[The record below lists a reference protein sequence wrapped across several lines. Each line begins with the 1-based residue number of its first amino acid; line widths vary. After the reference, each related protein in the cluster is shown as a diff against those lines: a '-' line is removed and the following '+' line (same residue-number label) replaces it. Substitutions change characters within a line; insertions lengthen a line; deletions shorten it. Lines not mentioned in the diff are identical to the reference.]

1 MKKRQVS
8 KILVLLISMAM
19 LVQLVIPVNIFAD
32 DGPAVPEPAEG
43 DIRQQATVEGET
55 YGGLIT
61 AFAELAEEVRWQNAD
76 SPDLPK
82 TVSATVNDEAAD
94 IPVTW
99 EADHEYDAA
108 FPTGLYVFTALPDE
122 GYTVATGVEAPRI
135 TVYIPAA
142 QMAARMAGGG
152 TDTSPL
158 EITTAA
164 QLAEIAALVN
174 AGRLETFLFNDS
186 NATVYLQMGADIDLS
201 GYGENWN
208 DGKGWVPIGSDVNPF
223 KGSFDGG
230 GKTITGLYINDSALD
245 YAGLFGCVNA
255 YSSSVHDMSLT
266 GVSINARNYVGGIA
280 GTTSAH
286 EVKVYS
292 CVVSGSVKGHDG
304 VGGVVGLFY
313 GSLGN
318 CISACNIT
326 ATGGDAGGVAGMAG
340 LNSRINACYAIGTVS
355 GGINVGGVAGLLYNS
370 VTDCAALNPSVSG
383 SSNVG
388 RMAGSLLMTGSLS
401 GNAAFAG
408 MTGGGSDKTAT
419 GLDGEDMAAAA
430 IKADGTL
437 GGRFTAAN
445 GWTIE
450 NGKLPGLFGTALDMP
465 VHITGSNDANFPGE
479 GTAESPFLIGM
490 AEKLALLATLVNNG
504 DTVYNDK
511 YYKLTADLDLS
522 GYGASFNGGKGW
534 IPIGNDPNFFKGHF
548 DGGGKTVAGLY
559 INDGSRNYAGLFGYV
574 SGGIMENFTVS
585 GAVSGNNN
593 VGMAAGYL
601 NSSTIQN
608 CHASG
613 TVSGKS
619 YNVGGV
625 AGDVYNSSRMLSCSA
640 AVDVSGES
648 YTYNSGGV
656 AGTVEKSSIIQDCYA
671 TGNVNAGNTTGGSA
685 GGVVGNVYDGANT
698 VRNCYST
705 GAVSSKNYVGGV
717 AGTVE
722 YGSHIVQNCAALNP
736 SISSAGTSIGR
747 VAGYKASGN
756 TLADNAAFDWI
767 LNKSGGQLS
776 TASDAT
782 GIHGASRTADQLQ
795 LVTNLPG
802 DFGSDPWTYASGFLP
817 GLFGET
823 VPMPAHIRAK
833 LTVTNHFAGG
843 DGTSGTPYL
852 INTATQ
858 LAKLAELVN
867 AGDTNYNDKY
877 YKLIADL
884 DLSGYGASNTGFN
897 GGKGWVPIGKAEAK
911 PFKGRLDGNHKTVSG
926 LYINDEFQN
935 YHAGGLFGYLINGS
949 VSDLAVTDVNT
960 TTTGMG
966 SVGVVV
972 GYMDDDSAVQGCY
985 TTGAISG
992 GFSGVGG
999 IAGAVGF
1006 ISVVQNCYTTS
1017 AVSSNSGST
1026 GGIVGTAGSGAKV
1039 QNCYV
1044 TGNFNGGS
1052 YTGGIAGFL
1061 VTSTIQNCV
1070 VLSPGVTQN
1079 DWVKR
1084 ILGRVYTGT
1093 SSTLANNHAF
1103 SGMVSG
1109 GTDKTAGGLD
1119 GADVSI
1125 QTAMS
1130 GTSFWQDTMNWDA
1143 GVWTITAGKLPTLTG
1158 FSGQSGDG
1166 GLYLTERDIQYAA
1179 VTVNGTYTYTG
1190 SPITPDLT
1198 VGFDGVTLIKGTD
1211 YTVTVTSADGPGT
1224 SAGANAGT
1232 VTLMLTGIGNFT
1244 GEKNNVT
1251 YTIAPKALTEAMLT
1265 LEEGPFTY
1273 TGLAQ
1278 EPGINMEDGGQ
1289 TLLQDDDYLT
1299 SYTGNINAGTASVS
1313 VTGKDNYQGAVS
1325 RDFTIGKAALTITGG
1340 TVAPKT
1346 YDSTTDADVISVT
1359 FSGLQHGETLT
1370 LGTDYTVTGEVFDST
1385 SAGGGKTVTGIVV
1398 LGGTPKAGNYT
1409 LSDGSLTMSGQ
1420 AIGKAAAPAGVN
1432 QTFNAVKGH
1441 ARNYEFDLTTLLP
1454 DVTGTLGTVTYSPAI
1469 TANGDSVLN
1478 ASTFTYTSGETLTL
1492 PVLAVIDAGKTAT
1505 VTVTVFSSNY
1515 DDFTATI
1522 TVTTVDTTPLTVTG
1536 LMVEDKIYDGTTV
1549 ATLSGTASLVT
1560 TNVQPGDDVQ
1570 LSGVPTAVFA
1580 SADADNNKSVTIT
1593 GLSLVGNKAYKYHLD
1608 LSGFIAQIERKALT
1622 AEMITVTGSPFTYTG
1637 AAQQPAITVQDGSAT
1652 LVLDT
1657 DYESVAYTNNIN
1669 MGTAAGVSVV
1679 GKGNYYG
1686 VANKN
1691 FTIGKAPL
1699 TITGGTIETKAYDGT
1714 TDAAITAVTFS
1725 GLQSSEVLTLDT
1737 DYSVTG
1743 AAFDSASVGSGKTV
1757 TATVTLNDT
1766 AKANNYTLDNGSLTL
1781 SGQTIQKGMISDV
1794 TYNMGVATNLAKDYT
1809 LSYQEFETLLAS
1821 LTGKDDLGT
1830 VSYDL
1835 TMVDNADGVLAA
1847 LPQTGPFTFS
1857 ATISV
1862 ARITAEGK
1870 EAKLIGT
1877 VTSANYSDFTVT
1889 IVIRT
1894 VNRIPVTISGV
1905 TMMGGIYNSNPYA
1918 YSGTP
1923 SFTWGSNNPAG
1934 ISEFDVLYESTDGV
1948 GYSGSAAPKN
1958 AGAYQLTIS
1967 VPNSNPVYTGSQSY
1981 PFTIEKRPVTVKADG
1996 KSMTRG
2002 GALPAFTY
2010 TVDGQLSGETAL
2022 IGTPTVSCT
2031 ADGKTAGSYPITV
2044 NLTGITYTDN
2054 YTAAGTAFE
2063 SGTLTVNNPST
2074 GGNDGTSNP
2083 PVTPP
2088 AQGQQTQTTIIGN
2101 TITVTIT
2108 AATITSSSGNASSTV
2123 TQTQLSDA
2131 ITSAVTLAQS
2141 QAGDMTVQVAIVVQ
2155 APSAASTVDIV
2166 LPQGALGQAVQN
2178 GVGALTVSTPMAY
2191 VTFDSSALLTLAGTG
2206 TGTTDINIARAD
2218 SGSLP
2223 PATQQ
2228 LVGVRPALD
2237 FSVTGGEVSISQL
2250 GGNAEIFIPYTP
2262 TADEDT
2268 DLLVGCHVS
2277 PSGGTQILGGSYV
2290 SPQGSANGIPGIS
2303 NTDGTFIRGMGATL
2317 IRSGGVVFNTDHFS
2331 TYAVAYNKVTFKDV
2345 AENAWYKK
2353 AVGFIAARQ
2362 ITTGTGAGNFSP
2374 GARLTR
2380 GEFLVMMMRAYRIAP
2395 DTSSKDNFSDSGN
2408 TYYTGYLAAAKRLG
2422 ISGGIGNNMFAPEK
2436 EITRQEMFTLLY
2448 NALKVINKLP
2458 QGDMGKPLSAF
2469 SDAGQIASYA
2479 KDAMTLMVKTG
2490 IVNGSGGKLTPMAT
2504 TTRAEMAQVLYNLL
2518 SKQVCKN

>member
-1 MKKRQVS
+1 MGKRQFS

-32 DGPAVPEPAEG
+32 EGQAVPEPAEG
-43 DIRQQATVEGET
+43 DISELVTAEEET
-55 YGGLIT
+55 KGGLIT
-61 AFAELAEEVRWQNAD
+61 AYVELAEEIRWQNTD
-76 SPDLPK
+76 LPDLPG
-82 TVSATVNDEAAD
+82 TVSGTVNDEVAD

-99 EADHEYDAA
+99 EADHEYDAD
-108 FPTGLYVFTALPDE
+108 FPAGLYVFTALPDE

-164 QLAEIAALVN
+164 QLAEIAAMVN

-255 YSSSVHDMSLT
+255 YSSSVHDMGLT

-286 EVKVYS
+286 EVKVYN

-318 CISACNIT
+318 CLSACNIT

-430 IKADGTL
+430 IKADGSL

-445 GWTIE
+445 GWMIE

-479 GTAESPFLIGM
+479 GTIESPFLISM

-574 SGGIMENFTVS
+574 SGGTLENFTVS
-585 GAVSGNNN
+585 GAVGGNNN

-601 NSSTIQN
+601 NSTTIQN

-656 AGTVEKSSIIQDCYA
+656 AGTIEKSSIIQDCYA
-671 TGNVNAGNTTGGSA
+671 TGNVNAGSTTGGSA

-747 VAGYKASGN
+747 VAGYKASDS

-802 DFGSDPWTYASGFLP
+802 DFGSDPWTYADGSLP

-884 DLSGYGASNTGFN
+884 DLSGYGPSNTGFN
-897 GGKGWVPIGKAEAK
+897 DGKGWVPIGKAEAA
-911 PFKGRLDGNHKTVSG
+911 PFKGHFDGNHKTISG
-926 LYINDEFQN
+926 LYINNEFQN
-935 YHAGGLFGYLINGS
+935 YYAGGLFGYLNNGS
-949 VSDLAVTDVNT
+949 VSNLAVTDVNI

-966 SVGVVV
+966 SVGVVA
-972 GYMDDDSAVQGCY
+972 GYMDSYSVVQGCY

-992 GFSGVGG
+992 GFSGAGG
-999 IAGAVGF
+999 IAGQVGLV
-1006 ISVVQNCYTTS
+1006 SVVQNCYTTA
-1017 AVSSNSGST
+1017 AVSGSGT
-1026 GGIVGTAGSGAKV
+1026 MGGIAGTAGSGAKV

-1044 TGNFNGGS
+1044 TGNFNGNS
-1052 YTGGIAGFL
+1052 YTGGVAGFL
-1061 VTSTIQNCV
+1061 TNGTIQNCV
-1070 VLSPGVTQN
+1070 VLSPGVTQDN
-1079 DWVKR
+1079 WVKR
-1084 ILGRVYTGT
+1084 ILGRAYNET
-1093 SSTLANNHAF
+1093 STLYNNHAF
-1103 SGMVSG
+1103 SGMLSG
-1109 GTDKTAGGLD
+1109 GTDKTANGLD

-1125 QTAMS
+1125 QTALR
-1130 GTSFWQDTMNWDA
+1130 GISFWRDIMNWDTA
-1143 GVWTITAGKLPTLTG
+1143 VWTIIPGKLPTLIG

-1166 GLYLTERDIQYAA
+1166 GLYLTERDIQYATI
-1179 VTVNGTYTYTG
+1179 TVNGAYTYTG
-1190 SPITPDLT
+1190 LPITPDIT
-1198 VGFDGVTLIKGTD
+1198 VSFDGATLVKDTD
-1211 YTVTVTSADGPGT
+1211 YTVTVTSTDGPGT

-1244 GEKNNVT
+1244 GEKTGVS

-1313 VTGKDNYQGAVS
+1313 VTGKDNYQGTVS

-1370 LGTDYTVTGEVFDST
+1370 LGTDYTVTGAVFDST

-1409 LSDGSLTMSGQ
+1409 LSDGSLTLSGQ

-1454 DVTGTLGTVTYSPAI
+1454 DLTGTLGTVTYAPVI
-1469 TANGDSVLN
+1469 TPNGDGVLN
-1478 ASTFTYTSGETLTL
+1478 TGTFTYTSGEKLTI
-1492 PVLAVIDAGKTAT
+1492 PVQSVADADK
-1505 VTVTVFSSNY
+1505 
-1515 DDFTATI
+1515 TATI
-1522 TVTTVDTTPLTVTG
+1522 TVTISSINYNDFTAVITVKIVDTIPLTVTG
-1536 LMVEDKIYDGTTV
+1536 LTVNTKTYDGTV
-1549 ATLSGTASLVT
+1549 AAVLSGTAELVL
-1560 TNVQPGDDVQ
+1560 TNIAPGEDVT
-1570 LSGVPTAVFA
+1570 LSGIPSAAFNNANAGTNKAV
-1580 SADADNNKSVTIT
+1580 VVT
-1593 GLSLVGNKAYKYHLD
+1593 GLSLIGNEAYKYRLE
-1608 LSGFIAQIERKALT
+1608 LSGFIGTIEPKTLT
-1622 AEMITVTGSPFTYTG
+1622 DSMLTLAGGSFTYTG
-1637 AAQQPAITVQDGSAT
+1637 VEQEPDITVQDGSTT
-1652 LVLDT
+1652 LTPDT
-1657 DYESVAYTNNIN
+1657 DYLTSYAGNIN
-1669 MGTAAGVSVV
+1669 VGTAGVSAD
-1679 GKGNYYG
+1679 GIGNYQG
-1686 VANKN
+1686 KASKS
-1691 FTIGKAPL
+1691 FTIGKVPL
-1699 TITGGTIETKAYDGT
+1699 TIIGGTIETKAYDST
-1714 TDAAITAVTFS
+1714 TDAAIVAVAFG
-1725 GLQSSEVLTLDT
+1725 GLQNGESLTLGT
-1737 DYSVTG
+1737 DYTVTG
-1743 AAFDSASVGSGKTV
+1743 AAFDSASVGGGKTV
-1757 TATVTLNDT
+1757 TAIVTLNNT

-1809 LSYQEFETLLAS
+1809 LSYQEFETLLAGF
-1821 LTGKDDLGT
+1821 TGKDDLGT

-1835 TMVDNADGVLAA
+1835 TTVDNADGVMAA
-1847 LPQTGPFTFS
+1847 LPQTGPFTFP

-1862 ARITAEGK
+1862 ARITTEGK

-1889 IVIRT
+1889 IVIRM

-1905 TMMGGIYNSNPYA
+1905 TMAGGVYNGSSCA

-1923 SFTWGSNNPAG
+1923 LFSLNDSPVS
-1934 ISEFDVLYESTDGV
+1934 IPEFDVQYESTDGA

-1958 AGAYQLTIS
+1958 AGAYQLTIA
-1967 VPNSNPVYTGSQSY
+1967 VPNNNPVYAGSKSY
-1981 PFTIEKRPVTVKADG
+1981 AFTIEKRPVTVKADG

-2101 TITVTIT
+2101 TVTVTIT

-2228 LVGVRPALD
+2228 LVGVRTALD
-2237 FSVTGGEVSISQL
+2237 FSVTSGEVSISQL

-2303 NTDGTFIRGMGATL
+2303 NTDGTFIRGMGDTL

-2448 NALKVINKLP
+2448 NALKVINRLP

-2479 KDAMTLMVKTG
+2479 KDAMTLMVQTG
-2490 IVNGSGGKLTPMAT
+2490 IVSGSGGKLTPMAT